1 MSDFND
7 ECESGLFRASASGY
21 WWTWVTVGNGRI
33 MKALILVGGYGTRLR
48 PLTLSVPKPLVEF
61 CNKPILLHQVEALVK
76 VRQRYQWGFND
87 ATERLFCVV
96 VMSHCLCVFSGW
108 GGPCGSGSELHVRAA
123 GKRDESAGAEST
135 YNNLHCYSKNHQV
148 SPEWRLYDGFI
159 NQDFIYWG
167 VNVHNSHCWVC
178 LDPFSRNFRHLCF
191 LFFLF

>member
-21 WWTWVTVGNGRI
+21 WWTCVTVGNGRK

-96 VMSHCLCVFSGW
+96 VMSHWFCVFRLGW
-108 GGPCGSGSELHVRAA
+108 TMWFWQWATCQSCWRERWECRSREYVWQ
-123 GKRDESAGAEST
+123 SALLQQT
-135 YNNLHCYSKNHQV
+135 
-148 SPEWRLYDGFI
+148 PPGFSCMEDI
-159 NQDFIYWG
+159 WWIY
-167 VNVHNSHCWVC
+167 
-178 LDPFSRNFRHLCF
+178 
-191 LFFLF
+191 